1 MRSRSGASIC
11 FILRQKQRKEK
22 PQKGTAAF
30 LAHIC
35 YNRCVSFAI
44 FIKEYFIWHYT
55 EAIRGLFEIEKNF
68 LWFGYHLFSL
78 PLMFKTFFYPL
89 YRLNERIQKGMKAD
103 LIAQIIVGNI
113 VARIT
118 GVLLRSVVIIF
129 GLGFEAMIAILFIPA
144 LFIWTL
150 LPLVVV
156 QMFIWGLTFFFL
168 V

>member
-1 MRSRSGASIC
+1 M
-11 FILRQKQRKEK
+11 
-22 PQKGTAAF
+22 
-30 LAHIC
+30 
-35 YNRCVSFAI
+35 SFAI

-55 EAIRGLFEIEKNF
+55 EAIRGLFQIEKNF

-78 PLMFKTFFYPL
+78 PLLARTFFAPL
-89 YRLNERIQKGMKAD
+89 YRLNERIRKGMKAD

-118 GVLLRSVVIIF
+118 GMLLRAVVIVF
-129 GLGFEAMIAILFIPA
+129 GLSFEAMTAVLFVPA
-144 LFIWTL
+144 LLIWIF
-150 LPLVVV
+150 LPLVVA